1 MVYTNPVYKMPKLP
15 ILPKIYNQTDNMI
28 YNFNHPFSISNILN
42 NLNEY
47 DIFCLY
53 NLHFRD

>member
-15 ILPKIYNQTDNMI
+15 KLPKIYNQTDNMI

-42 NLNEY
+42 NLKNFQTY
-47 DIFCLY
+47 MLY
-53 NLHFRD
+53 E